1 MDETFAIN
9 PATGTGSL
17 SVPIPVSPGRGGFGP
32 ALTLRYDSGTGNG
45 AFGLGWSLGLPAVAR
60 STDRRLP
67 VYGQGDVFVL
77 AGAEDLVPELDG
89 AGTPV
94 VLDRPGHA
102 PGHRID
108 RYRPRVEGAFARVE
122 RWTRHADGDVH
133 WRTAGGDGTTTVYG
147 ETPQSRIADP
157 AAPQRVF
164 SWLICRRYDD
174 RGNAMEFEYRGED
187 SLGVDTGAP
196 AELNRTPAGRGAHR
210 YLKRIRYGN
219 RASRL
224 ADPQPAAPDWAF
236 EVVLDYGDHDPQH
249 PAPQPD
255 RPWPARLDPF
265 SDHRPGFDLRLYR
278 LCRRV
283 LMFHHFPDEPGVG
296 ADCLVRATELRYHGD
311 PGRGQPI
318 ASLLASA
325 TVHAYR
331 RSGTGYLRRSMPPV
345 ECEYSAA
352 TFAED
357 VREAGPDAPA
367 GPAAWVDLDGEGISG
382 ALVESGGSWLYHRN
396 YGDGRLAPAVA
407 VAAQPVPRALG
418 TPAGTRRQLLDLT
431 GNGTLDVVSFDG
443 PVPGFTERDGDG
455 WGPFRAF
462 ERLPT
467 DLDRADARL
476 VDLDGDGHADLLL
489 TDTDAITWY
498 PSLGAAGFGDA
509 RRRPHPLDDE
519 TGPRLVLADRTGSVY
534 LADMSGDGLPDV
546 VRIRNGDISYWPNLG
561 HGRFGARVPM
571 AGAPILAPPE
581 SFDQRRVRLAD
592 VDGTGVADLLYL
604 DGDGVRVWLNQ
615 SGNSFAAPHHIT
627 HVPPTATA
635 TDVTVTDLL
644 GNGTACLVWPAPRH
658 GTAGDRLRYLDLM
671 GGVKPYLLVGVRNNL
686 GAETR
691 VGYASSIR
699 FYLADRAA
707 GRPWATRLPFPVH
720 VVTEV
725 QTLDQVS
732 HSRFVA
738 RYTYHHGAY
747 DGVEREFRG
756 FGLVEQTDSETVA
769 ATAGTGTDV
778 LTTPPV
784 LTRTWF
790 HTGLHDPGGATATQL
805 RQEYWDGDP
814 IVRLPATTLPEGLS
828 DADRRDALR
837 ALRGTMLRQEVYAQD
852 RTEREGLPYTVTERR
867 PALRLVQPRGRNAH
881 PVFLVHEHETVEAAY
896 DRATYGTGDQAGD
909 QTVPD
914 PRVSHG
920 VTLEV
925 DSFGNV
931 LRAVSVTYGRRHP
944 DPDPTLSAADRAAQ
958 HRLYMTVV
966 DNRMTTAVTGP
977 VAYRTP
983 LPAEGRRFEL
993 LDPPTQPGGLFT
1005 AEELRVAA
1013 DGARRLLEHRRTL
1026 YRRDDL
1032 TGPLPLGALESLAL
1046 PYESHTLA
1054 LTPEMVTQAYGD
1066 RVDDAMLADAG
1077 YVHSADAGWWVPS
1090 GRVHFAA
1097 GGTPQAELA
1106 LARAHF
1112 FLPVRFTDPFGAT
1125 TIAGYDP
1132 YDLAVVDVRDALGNR
1147 TTVGERDAVGQI
1159 VAGGFDYRVLQP
1171 RLVTDANRNRSEVA
1185 FDVHGV
1191 VVGTAVRGKPGEPVG
1206 DSLDGFTAD
1215 LPEDVLAGEVTD
1227 PAGLL
1232 GAATTRLIHDLFAY
1246 HRSRGDTQP
1255 QGPVV
1260 HTLVRETHAA
1270 DQPAGEPVRIQH
1282 TVTYSDGFGRI
1293 VQTKAAAAPGPV
1305 ADGGPIV
1312 SPRWIATGWT
1322 VFNAKGSPV
1331 REYEPFF
1338 TGTHRF
1344 EADRAAGVSA
1354 TRCYDAVQRVVAVLR
1369 PDHSWD
1375 KVVFDP
1381 WRQETWDGND
1391 TVLLDP
1397 RTDADLAGFAALLP
1411 AGDYLPTWYARRVD
1425 GGLGAEERDAAV
1437 KAAAHAATPTVTH
1450 LDSLGRAFRTRT
1462 EAGGAEPAELT
1473 RLTLDV
1479 EGNELEVRDGLDRLV
1494 LRTDRGFGGRLL
1506 RQAGM
1511 DTGVRRVLTDIAGQ
1525 VLATWDDRGH
1535 RLRTTYDALRRPVEV
1550 HLLTGTEPERVIGRT
1565 VHGEMLP
1572 DAEDRNLR
1580 GAVHAVY
1587 DGAGRS
1593 TTERRD
1599 FKGNPLT
1606 ATRRF
1611 TAGYREVPD
1620 WSADP
1625 PLETETYTTHTRYDA
1640 LNRTVQQAGPYGGDR
1655 TDVVRPSYDISGRL
1669 TRLDVWTRRPVPAGL
1684 LDPGGADLHAI
1695 TELDHDATGRRTR
1708 VVHGNGTV
1716 TTYTYDPDTGRL
1728 RRLLTRRAAEVL
1740 QDLRHTFDPVG
1751 NITAVRD
1758 AAQQTAFFAG
1768 QVVQPGADYT
1778 YDGLYRLVEAGG
1790 REQLAGAPGTG
1801 PDLPGPA
1808 IHPGDG
1814 AAVGR
1819 YTERYRYDPVGNLLE
1834 LVHQSAQP
1842 GAGWTRRHTYTE
1854 HSNRLVATSV
1864 GSGPEQTYEHDAHGN
1879 MTRMPHLPLMAWD
1892 HADRLRAVARQVV
1905 TDGTPETTYYVYDAG
1920 GERVRAVTERSATGS
1935 STPTRAAERRYLGG
1949 FEVHRSFGGDGS
1961 TVTLERESRHITD
1974 DRTRVALVETR
1985 TAGTDPGAAQLV
1997 RYQYSDQLGS
2007 ATLELDSSA
2016 RVISYEEYHPFGS
2029 CAYRAVRSQTETPKR
2044 YRYTGKERDAETGLS
2059 YHGARY
2065 YAPWLARWTA
2075 ADPVRTSG
2083 SLYRYVRC
2091 NPIMF
2096 HDPDGRQER
2105 PNFWQVQADYWL
2117 GIGEGALHLGTG
2129 LAGAV
2134 RDPVTAGK
2142 ALGSSARQ
2150 AYDKEGVGGLTKMFN
2165 PFYQALVAGERF
2177 VNATDARQAGRD
2189 AFGVAS
2195 NVLSGALLASGAAR
2209 IAGVAGGGGAAGG
2222 SLPQL
2227 ATAGGPALAPAGVQ
2241 ALALAPAGGA
2251 APLAAGVMMMAGD
2264 GSSGPTPPGG
2274 DGPTKWSPTP
2284 STGPREVT
2292 RPKGPNLRELAIKAG
2307 AEDYIDD
2314 TSTMQVVA
2322 HGTIDTAADEMVATQ
2337 GGSLSA
2343 GGGAHSGKLFA
2354 TRNLDIANIFA
2365 ERSAQ
2370 KVNDLNAA
2378 KPFSAAPPA
2387 KPAVVGIAIPKETAD
2402 RLFNAYGHTAV
2413 TRTIDNPPPGV
2424 PPGTSEVVFP
2434 PDTFEMLRKN
2444 GFFFRF

>member
-32 ALTLRYDSGTGNG
+32 ALTLRYDSGAGNG

-67 VYGQGDVFVL
+67 AYGQDDVFVL

-89 AGTPV
+89 TGTPV
-94 VLDRPGHA
+94 VLDRPEHA

-147 ETPQSRIADP
+147 ENPQARIADP
-157 AAPQRVF
+157 AARQRVF

-196 AELNRTPAGRGAHR
+196 AELHRTPAGRVAHR

-219 RASRL
+219 RVSRL

-236 EVVLDYGDHDPQH
+236 EVVFDYGDHDPQH
-249 PAPQPD
+249 PTPQPD

-265 SDHRPGFDLRLYR
+265 SDHRPGFDLRVYR

-283 LMFHHFPDEPGVG
+283 LMFHHFPAEPGVG

-331 RSGTGYLRRSMPPV
+331 RSGAGYLRRSMPPV
-345 ECEYSAA
+345 ECDYSTA

-367 GPAAWVDLDGEGISG
+367 GPAAWVDLDGDGISG

-396 YGDGRLAPAVA
+396 DGDGRLAPAVA
-407 VAAQPVPRALG
+407 VAAQPVPRAL
-418 TPAGTRRQLLDLT
+418 AGTRRQLLDLT

-462 ERLPT
+462 ERLPA

-546 VRIRNGDISYWPNLG
+546 VRVRNGDVSYWPNLG

-571 AGAPILAPPE
+571 AGAPVLAPPE

-615 SGNSFAAPHHIT
+615 SGNGFAAPHHIA

-691 VGYASSIR
+691 VGYASSTR

-707 GRPWATRLPFPVH
+707 GRSWATRLPFPVH

-725 QTLDQVS
+725 QTLDHVS

-756 FGLVEQTDSETVA
+756 FGLVEQTDAETV
-769 ATAGTGTDV
+769 GTDADV

-790 HTGLHDPGGATATQL
+790 HTGLHDPGGATAGQL

-828 DADRRDALR
+828 DADRRDAVR

-852 RTEREGLPYTVTERR
+852 RTDREGLPYTVTERR
-867 PALRLVQPRGRNAH
+867 PALRLVQPRGCNDH
-881 PVFLVHEHETVEAAY
+881 PVFLVHEHETVDAAY
-896 DRATYGTGDQAGD
+896 DRATYHAGD

-920 VTLEV
+920 VTLDV

-931 LRAVSVTYGRRHP
+931 LRAVRVTYGRRHP
-944 DPDPTLSAADRAAQ
+944 DPDPALSEADRAAQ
-958 HRLYMTVV
+958 HRLHVSTV
-966 DNRMTTAVTGP
+966 DHRMTAAVTGP
-977 VAYRTP
+977 VAHRTP
-983 LPAEGRRFEL
+983 LPAEQRRFEL
-993 LDPPTQPGGLFT
+993 LGPPAQPGRLFT

-1032 TGPLPLGALESLAL
+1032 TGPLPLGSLESLAL
-1046 PYESHTLA
+1046 PYESYSLA
-1054 LTPEMVTQAYGD
+1054 LTPEMVMQAYGD
-1066 RVDDAMLADAG
+1066 RVDDAVLAEAG

-1097 GGTPQAELA
+1097 GGTPQAELS

-1147 TTVGERDAVGQI
+1147 TTVGERDAAGQI

-1185 FDVHGV
+1185 FDVHGA

-1260 HTLVRETHAA
+1260 HTLVRETHAT

-1293 VQTKAAAAPGPV
+1293 VQTKATAAPGPV

-1312 SPRWIATGWT
+1312 TPRWIATGWT

-1344 EADRAAGVSA
+1344 EADRTAGVSA
-1354 TRCYDAVQRVVAVLR
+1354 TRCHDAAQRVVAVLR

-1397 RTDADLAGFAALLP
+1397 RTDPDLAVFAALLP
-1411 AGDYLPTWYARRVD
+1411 AGDYLPTWYAQRVD

-1462 EAGGAEPAELT
+1462 EAGGTEPAELT

-1494 LRTDRGFGGRLL
+1494 LRTDLGFGGRLL

-1511 DTGVRRVLTDIAGQ
+1511 DTGVRRVLTDVAGQ
-1525 VLATWDDRGH
+1525 LRATWDDRGH
-1535 RLRTTYDALRRPVEV
+1535 RVRTTYDALRRPVEA
-1550 HLLTGTEPERVIGRT
+1550 HLLAGTEPERVIGRT
-1565 VHGEMLP
+1565 VHGETLP

-1580 GAVHAVY
+1580 GTVHAVY
-1587 DGAGRS
+1587 DSAGRS

-1611 TAGYREVPD
+1611 TAGYRDVPD

-1625 PLETETYTTHTRYDA
+1625 PLDTDTYTTHTRYDA
-1640 LNRTVQQAGPYGGDR
+1640 LNRPIQQAGPYCGDR
-1655 TDVVRPSYDISGRL
+1655 TDVVRPGYDISGRL
-1669 TRLDVWTRRPVPAGL
+1669 TRLDVWTRRPVPTGL
-1684 LDPGGADLHAI
+1684 LDPGGADLHAV
-1695 TELDHDATGRRTR
+1695 TELDHDAAGRRAR

-1716 TTYTYDPDTGRL
+1716 TTYTYDPATSRL
-1728 RRLLTRRAAEVL
+1728 RRLVTRRAAEVL

-1768 QVVQPGADYT
+1768 QVVQSGADYT
-1778 YDGLYRLVEAGG
+1778 YDALYRLVEAGG

-1819 YTERYRYDPVGNLLE
+1819 YTERCRYDPVGNLLE
-1834 LVHQSAQP
+1834 LVHQSARP

-1854 HSNRLVATSV
+1854 HSNRLVATSI
-1864 GSGPEQTYEHDAHGN
+1864 GSGPEETYEHDAHGN

-1905 TDGTPETTYYVYDAG
+1905 TDGTPETTYYVYDAA
-1920 GERVRAVTERSATGS
+1920 GERVRAVTERSATGAAA
-1935 STPTRAAERRYLGG
+1935 PTRAAERRYLGG

-1961 TVTLERESRHITD
+1961 TVTVERERRHVTD

-1997 RYQYSDQLGS
+1997 RYQYQDQLGS

-2016 RVISYEEYHPFGS
+2016 QVISYEEYHPYGS

-2044 YRYTGKERDAETGLS
+2044 YRYTGKEHDAETGLS

-2075 ADPVRTSG
+2075 VDPAMLGDRDSG
-2083 SLYRYVRC
+2083 RARPDQPYVYVGNR
-2091 NPIMF
+2091 PTVA
-2096 HDPDGRQER
+2096 HDPDGRIAWLVVAAAVVITALTVNSAANAPRNAQEAA
-2105 PNFWQVQADYWL
+2105 QATPS
-2117 GIGEGALHLGTG
+2117 ITPGEYAAHVAIN
-2129 LAGAV
+2129 AGA
-2134 RDPVTAGK
+2134 
-2142 ALGSSARQ
+2142 
-2150 AYDKEGVGGLTKMFN
+2150 GVGNRAASAAFSATRSR
-2165 PFYQALVAGERF
+2165 VA
-2177 VNATDARQAGRD
+2177 AAAAD
-2189 AFGVAS
+2189 
-2195 NVLSGALLASGAAR
+2195 GAVSAA
-2209 IAGVAGGGGAAGG
+2209 A
-2222 SLPQL
+2222 
-2227 ATAGGPALAPAGVQ
+2227 
-2241 ALALAPAGGA
+2241 A
-2251 APLAAGVMMMAGD
+2251 APLNRAVSDVAQGTSSSVGEYATETIEAAVGGATVGATLAVAGKVVRSAAARVGRRGTAGRHIGSSKDNKGSVTNPKCLNDHCVADVGAHQANLHLAPSETKPITNEDFVKAAGRPVGEVTGKITSLDDAASFLNAGFAELKAQGRIVRD
-2264 GSSGPTPPGG
+2264 IRAESFFGLAHLEPGPYLGTVDWENRGLHALHVEVTPELIGTKHFSVKPQPGG
-2274 DGPTKWSPTP
+2274 KKLRTP
-2284 STGPREVT
+2284 ILESAIDEHLDKGIEVVSEPAY
-2292 RPKGPNLRELAIKAG
+2292 RINYYDP
-2307 AEDYIDD
+2307 
-2314 TSTMQVVA
+2314 
-2322 HGTIDTAADEMVATQ
+2322 
-2337 GGSLSA
+2337 
-2343 GGGAHSGKLFA
+2343 
-2354 TRNLDIANIFA
+2354 ANGWA
-2365 ERSAQ
+2365 WQ
-2370 KVNDLNAA
+2370 Q
-2378 KPFSAAPPA
+2378 
-2387 KPAVVGIAIPKETAD
+2387 PAVRGWIK
-2402 RLFNAYGHTAV
+2402 
-2413 TRTIDNPPPGV
+2413 
-2424 PPGTSEVVFP
+2424 
-2434 PDTFEMLRKN
+2434 
-2444 GFFFRF
+2444 FRF